1 MHSRAASPVRS
12 TISVSPT
19 GATGSRRSPSPSPA
33 QSLGPS
39 SPIHVRRNL
48 SVSPSGAAGGD
59 SSHSSPT
66 STTRLSPNTRF
77 LQQHLPPTFP
87 NSASLV
93 PTPEHDIADPMATA
107 PMPPQHMVILTPT
120 TQEWREL
127 KEMGRLGGEEIHDS
141 HDSDSSSSSAPSPS
155 TEAPQRTPTEADGS
169 PHLRPVFSSIVIAP
183 SPAQPQRSPK
193 PEEGMKEAWVNLDKS
208 TDLASTA
215 SNNGGLLTP
224 DDDDDI
230 TLAVEP
236 TTVRRFNSIGRRDSL
251 VDQRPAVDLRRTKT
265 KREIERERLLRLVD
279 EEIAGSPPSEPK
291 GHSWGV
297 HEIGTG
303 GGLSRADSRGSQR
316 SRRSLDSPGLAEAPP
331 EPQPSEIEQIS
342 QPLLAPAACFQSDTL
357 PTKPSP
363 LHADPVTRSAIATP
377 STAATPAGTASP
389 ATSDESPPLSSAP
402 PETEQERF
410 ESIRNY
416 SRSFSTRKSL
426 SRPASAAPSRR
437 NSAEYSPPRSPR
449 RRERDT
455 PRVSLVAGRIVRPL
469 AFPPLTPMTQVSSI
483 DSKDSKD
490 GDQGEA
496 REPKDDTSNASKSPP
511 VRQGTLSSF
520 SAFRSPAPGHHSGA
534 FPSMS
539 RFDSFT
545 SNVSHASSVGAPSST
560 GTPHSEV
567 VGAGGHGIDDYVILK
582 EAGKGAYGLVMRAKV
597 KGSNGQPVG
606 VSRVFPTVAN
616 SAGGAHHQVRNQ
628 VANPCRLLEEA

>member
-19 GATGSRRSPSPSPA
+19 TGSRRSPSPS
-33 QSLGPS
+33 QSQAPLGT

-48 SVSPSGAAGGD
+48 SVPPGGVGGGE
-59 SSHSSPT
+59 SSQSSPT
-66 STTRLSPNTRF
+66 SATRLSPNTRF

-87 NSASLV
+87 NSTSLAA
-93 PTPEHDIADPMATA
+93 TPEHDIADPMAA
-107 PMPPQHMVILTPT
+107 ASVPPQHMVILTPT

-127 KEMGRLGGEEIHDS
+127 KEMGRLGGEEIEDS

-155 TEAPQRTPTEADGS
+155 TEAPQRTPPETDGS
-169 PHLRPVFSSIVIAP
+169 PQLRPVFSSIVIAP

-193 PEEGMKEAWVNLDKS
+193 PEEGMKGAWVNLDKS
-208 TDLASTA
+208 TDLTSTA
-215 SNNGGLLTP
+215 SNHGGLLTP

-230 TLAVEP
+230 TLAVQP

-251 VDQRPAVDLRRTKT
+251 VDVQRPAAINIPRTKT

-297 HEIGTG
+297 QEIGTG

-316 SRRSLDSPGLAEAPP
+316 SRRSLDSPGLAEVPP
-331 EPQPSEIEQIS
+331 EQQPPSEIEQIS
-342 QPLLAPAACFQSDTL
+342 QPLLPPASCYQSDTL

-377 STAATPAGTASP
+377 LSATTPQGTASP

-437 NSAEYSPPRSPR
+437 NSAEHSPPRSPR

-469 AFPPLTPMTQVSSI
+469 AFPPLTPMTQVSSV

-490 GDQGEA
+490 GGEQGEA
-496 REPKDDTSNASKSPP
+496 AREVKEDTSNASKSPP

-520 SAFRSPAPGHHSGA
+520 SAFRSPAPGHHSSA
-534 FPSMS
+534 FPPIP

-545 SNVSHASSVGAPSST
+545 SNVSHASSIGAPSST
-560 GTPHSEV
+560 GSPHSEV

-606 VSRVFPTVAN
+606 VGYLHLT
-616 SAGGAHHQVRNQ
+616 RN
-628 VANPCRLLEEA
+628 

>member
-19 GATGSRRSPSPSPA
+19 GARRSPSPSSAQPLPPA
-33 QSLGPS
+33 T

-48 SVSPSGAAGGD
+48 SVPPSGAGGE

-66 STTRLSPNTRF
+66 SASRLSPNTRF

-87 NSASLV
+87 NSASAV
-93 PTPEHDIADPMATA
+93 HTPEHDIADPLATA
-107 PMPPQHMVILTPT
+107 PLPPQHMVILTPT

-127 KEMGRLGGEEIHDS
+127 KEMGRLGGEQIDDS
-141 HDSDSSSSSAPSPS
+141 HDSDSSSSSVHSPS
-155 TEAPQRTPTEADGS
+155 TEAPQRTPTEADGP

-183 SPAQPQRSPK
+183 SPAQAQRSPK
-193 PEEGMKEAWVNLDKS
+193 PEEGIKEAWVNLDKS
-208 TDLASTA
+208 TDLGSTA
-215 SNNGGLLTP
+215 NNNGGLLTP
-224 DDDDDI
+224 EDDDDI
-230 TLAVEP
+230 TLAVQP
-236 TTVRRFNSIGRRDSL
+236 TTIRRFNSIGRRDSL
-251 VDQRPAVDLRRTKT
+251 VDQRPAVDGPRAKT

-316 SRRSLDSPGLAEAPP
+316 SRRSLDSPGLSEAPP
-331 EPQPSEIEQIS
+331 EHSGDIEQH
-342 QPLLAPAACFQSDTL
+342 PLSFLAPAPCFQSDTL

-377 STAATPAGTASP
+377 STATTPAQGTPSP
-389 ATSDESPPLSSAP
+389 AVPDESPPLSVAQ
-402 PETEQERF
+402 PETEQDRF

-416 SRSFSTRKSL
+416 SRSFSTRKSF

-469 AFPPLTPMTQVSSI
+469 AFPPLTPMTQVSSN
-483 DSKDSKD
+483 DSKESKE
-490 GDQGEA
+490 GEQGEA
-496 REPKDDTSNASKSPP
+496 KEPQDDTSNAPRSPP
-511 VRQGTLSSF
+511 SVRQGTLSSF
-520 SAFRSPAPGHHSGA
+520 SAFRSPAPGQHSGA
-534 FPSMS
+534 FPLMA

-545 SNVSHASSVGAPSST
+545 SNVSHASSVGAPSSA

-597 KGSNGQPVG
+597 KGSSGQPVG
-606 VSRVFPTVAN
+606 VSVPPLTP
-616 SAGGAHHQVRNQ
+616 H
-628 VANPCRLLEEA
+628 